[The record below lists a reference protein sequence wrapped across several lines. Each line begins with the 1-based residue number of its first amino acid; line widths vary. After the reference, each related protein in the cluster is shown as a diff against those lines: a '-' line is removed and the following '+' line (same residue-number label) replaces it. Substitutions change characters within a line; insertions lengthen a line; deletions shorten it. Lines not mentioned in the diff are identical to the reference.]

1 MNTQHPIARLIPAIG
16 LAALLGMTP
25 IAHAHQA
32 GDLIVRAGGAWVYPN
47 DSSGDVQGFPGNG
60 VEVEDAFS
68 GGISV
73 TYMLTDIF
81 SIDLLGA
88 VPFTHDIK
96 ATGPD
101 LGGLG
106 KISEVTHLPPTL
118 LANVHIPLQ
127 TEKFKPYAG
136 VGINYTFFFD
146 ESATASLE
154 GALGESDVDLDD
166 SIGPAFQ
173 VGADYML
180 TDKWLLN
187 VAVWYIDIDT
197 EATINFKGDP
207 NDPNDDGSTRVNV
220 DIDPWVVM
228 VGAGYRF

>member
-1 MNTQHPIARLIPAIG
+1 MNMQHPIARLIPAIG
-16 LAALLGMTP
+16 IAALMGMTP

-60 VEVEDAFS
+60 VEVDDAFS
-68 GGISV
+68 GGLSI
-73 TYMLTDIF
+73 TYMLNETF
-81 SIDLLGA
+81 SVDLLGA
-88 VPFTHDIK
+88 IPFTHDIN

-106 KISEVTHLPPTL
+106 KIAETTHLPPTV
-118 LANVHIPLQ
+118 LANVHIPLRTDKLQ
-127 TEKFKPYAG
+127 PYAG

-146 ESATASLE
+146 SSTTASLE
-154 GALGESDVDLDD
+154 GALGESQIDLED

-173 VGADYML
+173 VGADYMVSEN
-180 TDKWLLN
+180 WIFN

-197 EATINFKGDP
+197 KATIKFEGDP
-207 NDPNDDGSTRVNV
+207 NDPDDDGKTRVNV